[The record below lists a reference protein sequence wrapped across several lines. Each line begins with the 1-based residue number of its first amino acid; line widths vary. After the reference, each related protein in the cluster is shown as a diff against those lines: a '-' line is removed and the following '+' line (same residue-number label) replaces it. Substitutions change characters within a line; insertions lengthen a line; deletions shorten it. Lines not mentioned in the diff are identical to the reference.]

1 MAANSAAKASAG
13 GVGKEMKRS
22 RSHGGTKHQTP
33 VKNEQ
38 KQHLGYFSGIS
49 SFFKKLSKNEM
60 RQRKFMSTQSK
71 KLPKNFANQ
80 VLDLELKIDSG
91 AFDIGNV
98 N

>member
-13 GVGKEMKRS
+13 VGKDTMKRS

-33 VKNEQ
+33 AKNDQ

-60 RQRKFMSTQSK
+60 R
-71 KLPKNFANQ
+71 
-80 VLDLELKIDSG
+80 
-91 AFDIGNV
+91 
-98 N
+98 